1 MHRKQVR
8 AAARAAAVGGTLVL
22 GLGTAPAAMAGSS
35 VTVHVPCYAGA
46 LASAI
51 SGASSG
57 ETIVLAPGCIY
68 HLNQALP
75 DVAVDLTIVGYD
87 TELLRDYGA
96 PSFSLLTIAKGIG
109 GGGGG
114 GVLHQPLSGVDLTV
128 VNVDFRNGGGP
139 DDDDGGAIEAP
150 TGTELTVHGGIFTDN
165 YSDDYGGAIESDDTL
180 TVTGAYFVG
189 NFGYYEGGAI
199 YSDGDATVYGS
210 TFQKNSTGD
219 DDDNYGGAIAN
230 EDYMQL
236 AGSTFTG
243 NTGVY
248 GGAVYNDD
256 DMTMTRDSLTGN
268 AAYDGGGIYNDWNL
282 TVYGSL
288 IDFNWASDEGGG
300 IYDWE
305 CASFTLTHSAVY
317 GNVPDNIF
325 YDDDTVGCVL

>member
-8 AAARAAAVGGTLVL
+8 AAARTAAVGGTLVL
-22 GLGTAPAAMAGSS
+22 GLGIAPAAMAQPP
-35 VTVHVPCYAGA
+35 VTVHVACYAGA

-51 SGASSG
+51 SAATDG
-57 ETIVLAPGCIY
+57 ETIVLAPGCVY
-68 HLNQALP
+68 RLDQALP
-75 DVAVDLTIVGYD
+75 DVGVDLTIVGYD

-96 PSFSLLTIAKGIG
+96 PSFSLLTIAKGECGCGPI
-109 GGGGG
+109 
-114 GVLHQPLSGVDLTV
+114 VHQPLSTVDLTV

-139 DDDDGGAIEAP
+139 DDDDGGAIYAP
-150 TGTELTVHGGIFTDN
+150 DGAELTVHGGIFTDN

-180 TVTGAYFVG
+180 TVTGAYFIG
-189 NFGYYEGGAI
+189 NYGYYEGGAI
-199 YSDGDATVYGS
+199 YNDGDATVYGS
-210 TFQKNSTGD
+210 TFQKNSTGRD
-219 DDDNYGGAIAN
+219 DDDYGGAIAN
-230 EDYMQL
+230 EDDMQL

-243 NTGVY
+243 NTGEY

-256 DMTMTRDSLTGN
+256 DMAMTRDSVTGN
-268 AAYDGGGIYNDWNL
+268 TGYDGGGIYNDWNL

-305 CASFTLTHSAVY
+305 CSSFTLTHSALY

-325 YDDDTVGCVL
+325 YDGDLIGCDI

>member
-8 AAARAAAVGGTLVL
+8 AAARTAAVGGTLVL
-22 GLGTAPAAMAGSS
+22 GLGIAPAAMAQPP
-35 VTVHVPCYAGA
+35 VTVHVACYAGA

-51 SGASSG
+51 SDAVSG
-57 ETIVLAPGCIY
+57 ETIVLAPGCVY
-68 HLNQALP
+68 RLDQALP
-75 DVAVDLTIVGYD
+75 DVGVNLTIVGYD

-96 PSFSLLTIAKGIG
+96 PSFSLLTIAKGECGCGPI
-109 GGGGG
+109 
-114 GVLHQPLSGVDLTV
+114 VHQPLSAVDLTV

-139 DDDDGGAIEAP
+139 DDDDGGAIYAP
-150 TGTELTVHGGIFTDN
+150 DGTDLTVHGGIFTDN

-180 TVTGAYFVG
+180 TVTGAYFIG
-189 NFGYYEGGAI
+189 NYGYYEGGAI
-199 YSDGDATVYGS
+199 YNDGDATVYGS
-210 TFQKNSTGD
+210 TFQKNSTGRD
-219 DDDNYGGAIAN
+219 DDDYGGAIAN
-230 EDYMQL
+230 EDDMQL

-243 NTGVY
+243 NTGEY

-256 DMTMTRDSLTGN
+256 DMAMTRDSVTGN
-268 AAYDGGGIYNDWNL
+268 TGYDGGGIYNDWNL

-305 CASFTLTHSAVY
+305 CSSFTLTHSALY

-325 YDDDTVGCVL
+325 YDGDLIGCDI

>member
-8 AAARAAAVGGTLVL
+8 AAARTAAVGGTLVL
-22 GLGTAPAAMAGSS
+22 GLGVAPAAMAQPP
-35 VTVHVPCYAGA
+35 VTVHVDCYAGA
-46 LASAI
+46 LAAAI
-51 SGASSG
+51 SGAVSG
-57 ETIVLAPGCIY
+57 ETIVLAPGCVY
-68 HLNQALP
+68 RLDQALP

-96 PSFSLLTIAKGIG
+96 PSFSLLTIAKGG
-109 GGGGG
+109 GCGCGPII
-114 GVLHQPLSGVDLTV
+114 HQDLSAVDLTV

-139 DDDDGGAIEAP
+139 DDDDGGAIYAP
-150 TGTELTVHGGIFTDN
+150 DGTELTVHGGIFTDN
-165 YSDDYGGAIESDDTL
+165 YSDDYGGAMQSDDTL
-180 TVTGAYFVG
+180 TVTGAYFTG
-189 NFGYYEGGAI
+189 NYGYYEGGAI
-199 YSDGDATVYGS
+199 YNDGDATVYGS

-230 EDYMQL
+230 EGDMQL

-243 NTGVY
+243 NTGEY

-256 DMTMTRDSLTGN
+256 DMAMTRDTLTGN
-268 AAYDGGGIYNDWNL
+268 AGYDGGGIYNDWNL

-305 CASFTLTHSAVY
+305 CSSFTLTHSTVY

-325 YDDDTVGCVL
+325 YDGDLIGCDI